1 MGSLYLT
8 RWPDNF
14 DDVEITGTTVQ
25 YLDSGEVLFA
35 NEMFS
40 PGMQLCKWRSRVNY
54 LDQGIKPTLPLLEV
68 GKEYTV
74 LAVLTADRTP
84 AVQLRI
90 TFFDVNGEKLK
101 MISSTT
107 LSKAFVFPE
116 GAVSYE
122 VALVNL
128 NHTWIKFQYLMIKTT
143 EDARQVTARLDRTS
157 GWIAVQADETI
168 GMDEQSA
175 VLQISYGSRTTMAI
189 PSATNQPSLLVR
201 AYVDDANVM
210 KMLTDI
216 RQTLAHTHFT
226 QVKYLPGQRER
237 FSPEIR
243 AQVDEL
249 AAHLLIEEN

>member
-74 LAVLTADRTP
+74 SAVLTADRTP

-128 NHTWIKFQYLMIKTT
+128 NHTWIKFQYLMIKAA
-143 EDARQVTARLDRTS
+143 DDVRQVTARLDRTG
-157 GWIAVQADETI
+157 GWVAVQAADSTEV
-168 GMDEQSA
+168 DEQSA
-175 VLQISYGSRTTMAI
+175 ILQISYGSRTTMAI
-189 PSATNQPSLLVR
+189 PQTPNQPSLMVR

-210 KMLTDI
+210 KVLTDI
-216 RQTLAHTHFT
+216 RQTLMHTHFA

-249 AAHLLIEEN
+249 ATHLMEES